1 MASLNGKK
9 TGVGV
14 WERRLIGRWLPPK
27 NLRIFC
33 EVCGVFL
40 FFFDFWSPKFTAPA
54 GENLPVG
61 YLLFDRYVCLDR
73 YC

>member
-27 NLRIFC
+27 NCGFFLR
-33 EVCGVFL
+33 GLWSFL
-40 FFFDFWSPKFTAPA
+40 FFFDFWSPKFTVPA

-61 YLLFDRYVCLDR
+61 YLLFDRYACLDR